1 MAPLHCWVLAHNRH
15 NWGHMTHLKCC
26 RPGPR
31 LWEMLQS
38 LEAACWH
45 CQLPVRTDKNWQ
57 RKHRPG
63 PGTGHW
69 PSQGHR
75 AVCGVVLSGLSF
87 YVTTARRCVQ
97 DSGST
102 TSAAKY
108 AKLATPWV
116 RNQKLKTLP
125 LRASTHRH
133 PPPLHPTT
141 FYPRTLTHVLGN
153 LSLNIFIR
161 TSKNCTLSFNLDRT
175 THSPSNNG
183 QSTLEV
189 HIY

>member
-1 MAPLHCWVLAHNRH
+1 M
-15 NWGHMTHLKCC
+15 
-26 RPGPR
+26 PGPR
-31 LWEMLQS
+31 LWAVLWSQ
-38 LEAACWH
+38 LAACWH
-45 CQLPVRTDKNWQ
+45 RQLLVRSVLIMLIPQALCWHREPYVDTASSRWGLTRTDSEN
-57 RKHRPG
+57 
-63 PGTGHW
+63 TGQV
-69 PSQGHR
+69 PAPDTDPAKVTLPCVG
-75 AVCGVVLSGLSF
+75 LSGLSF

-108 AKLATPWV
+108 AQLATPWV

-133 PPPLHPTT
+133 PPTLHPTT
-141 FYPRTLTHVLGN
+141 FYPYTLTHVLGN

>member
-45 CQLPVRTDKNWQ
+45 CQLPVRTDENWQ

-75 AVCGVVLSGLSF
+75 AVCGVVWAEFLRNHGQKMCSGFRVYHLCCQICPACHALGQKSE
-87 YVTTARRCVQ
+87 TKN
-97 DSGST
+97 S
-102 TSAAKY
+102 SASSLY
-108 AKLATPWV
+108 
-116 RNQKLKTLP
+116 
-125 LRASTHRH
+125 
-133 PPPLHPTT
+133 PPPPNTT
-141 FYPRTLTHVLGN
+141 PPNN
-153 LSLNIFIR
+153 LL
-161 TSKNCTLSFNLDRT
+161 
-175 THSPSNNG
+175 P
-183 QSTLEV
+183 V
-189 HIY
+189 HIDACPRQPIIKYFYRYI